1 MPGAESLSP
10 VGQCRTDL
18 QRLKREKLSVE
29 IPSVYVKD
37 DNKAVLVCPHCG
49 FSKTVDAGRC
59 KKSAGPLKIKCTCG
73 STFEVF
79 IEFRGAHRKETDLVG
94 HYCKLPHCEE
104 WGEMV
109 VKNISSTGLGF
120 KTLGPHHIRAGD
132 RIRVKFRLDDAKK
145 SEIDKDI
152 IAREVKDTYVG
163 CSFSGPLEFD
173 QVDSALGFYLMP

>member
-1 MPGAESLSP
+1 M
-10 VGQCRTDL
+10 
-18 QRLKREKLSVE
+18 E
-29 IPSVYVKD
+29 IPRVYVKD

-49 FSKTVDAGRC
+49 FSKTVDAGRY
-59 KKSAGPLKIKCTCG
+59 KKSAGPLKIKCTCR

-109 VKNISSTGLGF
+109 VNNISSTGLGF
-120 KTLGPHHIRAGD
+120 STLGPHHIRAGD

-152 IAREVKDTYVG
+152 IVREVKDGYVG
-163 CSFSGPLEFD
+163 CSFIGPLEFD